1 MCQRYLLQLWFWI
14 LFWFFFLDLFFFRI
28 FSGSLIKKSLPELG
42 LKNGNI
48 KLMQNVSSSN
58 QKQRLKQS
66 EPCQERDR
74 GERERASE
82 RRSEDIATKIG

>member
-1 MCQRYLLQLWFWI
+1 MSTISSAIVVLDFVF
-14 LFWFFFLDLFFFRI
+14 LFFDWFFVFLVVH
-28 FSGSLIKKSLPELG
+28 SIKKSLPELG
-42 LKNGNI
+42 LKNGYI

-74 GERERASE
+74 GERESERASE
-82 RRSEDIATKIG
+82 DQKRYSY

>member
-1 MCQRYLLQLWFWI
+1 MSTISSAIVVLDFVLV
-14 LFWFFFLDLFFFRI
+14 FFFGFVFFFRI

-42 LKNGNI
+42 LKNGYI

-74 GERERASE
+74 GERESE
-82 RRSEDIATKIG
+82 RAKIRRDIATKIG

>member
-14 LFWFFFLDLFFFRI
+14 LFWFFFVFRI

-42 LKNGNI
+42 LKNGYI

-82 RRSEDIATKIG
+82 DQKRYSY

>member
-14 LFWFFFLDLFFFRI
+14 LFWFFFWICFFFFRI

-42 LKNGNI
+42 LKNGYI

-74 GERERASE
+74 GERESE
-82 RRSEDIATKIG
+82 RAKIRRDIY

>member
-1 MCQRYLLQLWFWI
+1 MSTISSAIVVLDFVLV
-14 LFWFFFLDLFFFRI
+14 FFFVFGI

-42 LKNGNI
+42 LKNGYI

-66 EPCQERDR
+66 EPCQEREIE
-74 GERERASE
+74 ERERASE
-82 RRSEDIATKIG
+82 RRSEEI